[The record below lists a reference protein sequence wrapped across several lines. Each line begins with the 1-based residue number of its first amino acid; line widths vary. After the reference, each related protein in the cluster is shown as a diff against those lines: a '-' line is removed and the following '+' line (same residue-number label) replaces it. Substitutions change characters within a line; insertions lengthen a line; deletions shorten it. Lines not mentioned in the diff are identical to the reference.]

1 MFSVRFVCL
10 VLAAAC
16 LLGAGIPVLAAE
28 VDSDAA
34 YCFTAQDF
42 SQSSDP
48 LAGICVTALP
58 TGSGTVFLGNR
69 VVQPGD
75 ILTAGQLEQLTFQP
89 IATETD
95 AQATLSYLPIY
106 ENRVEP
112 QTQMTL
118 SIRGKE
124 NLAPVAQDS
133 TLETYKN
140 LPNDGT
146 LRASDPEGENLTYTL
161 ARSPRRGTVELR
173 PDGSFTY
180 TPKNNK
186 VGVDSFTF
194 TAADP
199 AGNVSREATVT
210 IQILKPSDAR
220 QYTDTAGLDCQ
231 FEAEWLRNTGL
242 FTGESVDHQQCFR
255 PEKAVSRGDFM
266 AMLVRTLQIPTEDA
280 SATTEMTANA
290 PQWLQPYLTAA
301 LRSGLLDH
309 IPASETGSFAWNQ
322 PIDRTEA
329 AVMVQ
334 NALDL
339 TVDSQMLETAAETW
353 AAEEEEIPVWAKS
366 SLTILA
372 EHGID
377 LPTNGELTRSDAAKL
392 LYQTNRLSATAPG
405 MTVIRMHQ

>member
-1 MFSVRFVCL
+1 MFSIRFACL
-10 VLAAAC
+10 ALAAAC
-16 LLGAGIPVLAAE
+16 LLGMGMPALAAE

-42 SQSSDP
+42 SQSEDP
-48 LAGICVTALP
+48 LAGICITALP
-58 TGSGTVFLGNR
+58 TASGTVFLGNR

-75 ILTAGQLEQLTFQP
+75 ILTVGQLEEMTFQP
-89 IATETD
+89 LSTQAD
-95 AQATLSYLPIY
+95 SQATVSYLPIY

-124 NLAPVAQDS
+124 DLAPVAQDS

-140 LPNDGT
+140 LPNDDS
-146 LRASDPEGENLTYTL
+146 LRASDPEGKELTYSL
-161 ARSPRRGTVELR
+161 VRSPRRGDVELR

-180 TPKNNK
+180 TPKKNK

-220 QYTDTAGLDCQ
+220 QYADTAGLNCR

-242 FTGESVDHQQCFR
+242 FTGESVDHQQCFH

-266 AMLVRTLQIPTEDA
+266 AMLVRTLQIPTENTPVA
-280 SATTEMTANA
+280 GMAANA

-301 LRSGLLDH
+301 LRAGLLNH
-309 IPASETGSFAWNQ
+309 LPAEESSYDWDQ
-322 PIDRTEA
+322 PMDRLEA

-353 AAEEEEIPVWAKS
+353 AAEEEEIPAWAKS
-366 SLTILA
+366 SLAILA
-372 EHGID
+372 EHGVC
-377 LPTNGELTRSDAAKL
+377 LPASGELTRGDAANL
-392 LYQTNRLSATAPG
+392 LYQANRLSANAPG
-405 MTVIRMHQ
+405 MSVIRMHQ

>member
-1 MFSVRFVCL
+1 MIFVRFACL
-10 VLAAAC
+10 VLAVVC
-16 LLGAGIPVLAAE
+16 LLGMGAPALAAE
-28 VDSDAA
+28 VDGDAA
-34 YCFTAQDF
+34 YCFTVQDF

-69 VVQPGD
+69 IVQPGD
-75 ILTAGQLEQLTFQP
+75 ILTADQLEQMTFQP

-95 AQATLSYLPIY
+95 AQATVSYLPIY
-106 ENRVEP
+106 EDRVEP

-124 NLAPVAQDS
+124 DLAPVAKDS
-133 TLETYKN
+133 TLETYRN
-140 LPNDGT
+140 LSNEDT
-146 LRASDPEGENLTYTL
+146 LRASDPEGKALTYTL
-161 ARSPRRGTVELR
+161 VRSPRRGEVELR
-173 PDGSFTY
+173 DDGSFTY
-180 TPKNNK
+180 TPKKNK

-280 SATTEMTANA
+280 SATSEMTANA
-290 PQWLQPYLTAA
+290 PQWLQPYLAAA
-301 LRSGLLDH
+301 LRSGLEDRL
-309 IPASETGSFAWNQ
+309 PMEETGSFDWNQ
-322 PIDRTEA
+322 PIDCAEA
-329 AVMVQ
+329 AVLVQ

-353 AAEEEEIPVWAKS
+353 AAEDEEIPAWAKS

-372 EHGID
+372 EHGVD
-377 LPTNGELTRSDAAKL
+377 LPANGELTRAEAAKL
-392 LYQTNRLSATAPG
+392 LYQANRLSATAPG

>member
-1 MFSVRFVCL
+1 MFLTRIVCL
-10 VLAAAC
+10 ALAAVC
-16 LLGAGIPVLAAE
+16 LLGATIPALAAN

-42 SQSSDP
+42 SASSDP
-48 LAGICVTALP
+48 LAGICITALP

-75 ILTAGQLEQLTFQP
+75 ILTAGQLEQMTFQP

-95 AQATLSYLPIY
+95 TQATVTYLPIY

-124 NLAPVAQDS
+124 NLAPAAQDS

-140 LPNDGT
+140 LPNEDR
-146 LRASDPEGENLTYTL
+146 LRATDPEGEDLTYTL
-161 ARSPRRGTVELR
+161 VRAPRRGDVELR

-180 TPKNNK
+180 TPKKNK

-220 QYTDTAGLDCQ
+220 QYTDTAGMDCR

-242 FTGESVDHQQCFR
+242 FTGESVDHQQCFH
-255 PEKAVSRGDFM
+255 PDKAVSRGDFV
-266 AMLVRTLQIPTEDA
+266 AMLVRTLQIPTQEA
-280 SATTEMTANA
+280 SVAPMAADA

-301 LRSGLLDH
+301 LRSGLLERLGDT
-309 IPASETGSFAWNQ
+309 ETGGFAWNQ
-322 PIDRTEA
+322 PISRAEA

-339 TVDSQMLETAAETW
+339 TVDDEMLETAA
-353 AAEEEEIPVWAKS
+353 AAWTQEDTDIPAWAKS
-366 SLTILA
+366 SLAILA
-372 EHGID
+372 EHGIS
-377 LPTNGELTRSDAAKL
+377 LSASGELTRADAAQV
-392 LYQTNRLSATAPG
+392 LYQTNRLSDNAPG
-405 MTVIRMHQ
+405 MTIIRMHQ

>member
-1 MFSVRFVCL
+1 MFSKRFVCFA
-10 VLAAAC
+10 LAAVC
-16 LLGAGIPVLAAE
+16 LLSAGTPVLAAE
-28 VDSDAA
+28 TDSDTT

-42 SQSSDP
+42 SASDDP
-48 LAGICVTALP
+48 LAGVCITALP

-75 ILTAGQLEQLTFQP
+75 ILTAGQLEQMTFQP
-89 IATETD
+89 ISTQFDT
-95 AQATLSYLPIY
+95 QATVSYLPIY

-124 NLAPVAQDS
+124 DLAPVARDS
-133 TLETYKN
+133 TLETYRN
-140 LPNDGT
+140 LSNEDT
-146 LRASDPEGENLTYTL
+146 LHATDPEGKDQTYTL
-161 ARSPRRGTVELR
+161 VRAPRRGEVELR
-173 PDGSFTY
+173 EDGRFVY
-180 TPKNNK
+180 TPKKNK

-220 QYTDTAGLDCQ
+220 QYTDTAGMDCR

-242 FTGESVDHQQCFR
+242 FTGESVDRLPCFR
-255 PEKAVSRGDFM
+255 PEQTFSRGDFM

-280 SATTEMTANA
+280 AVAHIHADA

-309 IPASETGSFAWNQ
+309 LPGSETGSFDWNQ
-322 PIDRTEA
+322 PIDCGEA

-353 AAEEEEIPVWAKS
+353 SAEEDIPAWTKS

-377 LPTNGELTRSDAAKL
+377 LPTAGELTRADGAKL
-392 LYQTNRLSATAPG
+392 LYQANRLSATAPG

>member
-1 MFSVRFVCL
+1 MFSIRIVCL

-16 LLGAGIPVLAAE
+16 LLGMGIPAWAAD

-48 LAGICVTALP
+48 LAGICITALP
-58 TGSGTVFLGNR
+58 TGSGTLFLGNR

-75 ILTAGQLEQLTFQP
+75 ILTAGQLEQMTFQP
-89 IATETD
+89 ITTQTD
-95 AQATLSYLPIY
+95 SQATVSYLPIY
-106 ENRVEP
+106 EDRVEP

-124 NLAPVAQDS
+124 DLAPVAQDS

-140 LPNDGT
+140 LPNDDT
-146 LRASDPEGENLTYTL
+146 LRASDPEGKDLTYSL
-161 ARSPRRGTVELR
+161 VRAPRRGDVELR

-180 TPKNNK
+180 TPKKNK

-220 QYTDTAGLDCQ
+220 QYADTVGLNCR

-242 FTGESVDHQQCFR
+242 FTGESVDHQQCFH

-266 AMLVRTLQIPTEDA
+266 AMLVRTLQIPTENTPA
-280 SATTEMTANA
+280 AGMAANA
-290 PQWLQPYLTAA
+290 PQWLQPYLSAA
-301 LRSGLLDH
+301 LRAGLLEQLPVEESSSYD
-309 IPASETGSFAWNQ
+309 WDQ
-322 PIDRTEA
+322 PMDRLEA

-353 AAEEEEIPVWAKS
+353 AAAETDIPAWAKS
-366 SLTILA
+366 SLAILA
-372 EHGID
+372 EHGVD
-377 LPTNGELTRSDAAKL
+377 LPASGELTRGDAAKL
-392 LYQTNRLSATAPG
+392 LYQTNRLSASAPG
-405 MTVIRMHQ
+405 MMVIRMHQ

>member
-1 MFSVRFVCL
+1 MFSIRFVCL
-10 VLAAAC
+10 ALAAAC
-16 LLGAGIPVLAAE
+16 LLGMGIPTLAAE

-42 SQSSDP
+42 SQSEDP
-48 LAGICVTALP
+48 LAGICITALP
-58 TGSGTVFLGNR
+58 TASGTVFLGNR

-75 ILTAGQLEQLTFQP
+75 ILTAGQLEEMTFQP
-89 IATETD
+89 LSTQAD
-95 AQATLSYLPIY
+95 SQATVSYLPIY

-124 NLAPVAQDS
+124 DLAPVAQDS

-140 LPNDGT
+140 LPNDDS
-146 LRASDPEGENLTYTL
+146 LRASDPEGKELTYSL
-161 ARSPRRGTVELR
+161 VRSPRRGDVELR

-180 TPKNNK
+180 TPKKNK

-220 QYTDTAGLDCQ
+220 QYADTAGLNCR

-242 FTGESVDHQQCFR
+242 FTGESVDHQQSFH

-266 AMLVRTLQIPTEDA
+266 AMLVRTLQIPTENTPA
-280 SATTEMTANA
+280 AGMAANA

-301 LRSGLLDH
+301 LRAGLLNH
-309 IPASETGSFAWNQ
+309 LPAEESSSYDWDQ
-322 PIDRTEA
+322 PMDRLEA

-353 AAEEEEIPVWAKS
+353 AAEEEEIPAWAKS
-366 SLTILA
+366 SLAILA
-372 EHGID
+372 EHGVC
-377 LPTNGELTRSDAAKL
+377 LPASGELTRGDAANL
-392 LYQTNRLSATAPG
+392 LYQANRLSANAPG
-405 MTVIRMHQ
+405 MSVIRMHQ